1 MGDVRVSYASKPC
14 PVCHAQLFFHP
25 VIINERRLN
34 NSIYLF
40 FFQPPSGMI
49 VGCQCSKCPFHGTKD
64 QETRLKSDS
73 KNFTNHASPAVHV
86 PTPNNNHIHSNHC
99 HPQHIVPPPPTPL
112 HCPLEDPPQDLSGLL
127 LDSSLRQ
134 INYNGYHN
142 NLDGCAEVDGGE
154 NSLSDSNSEYEDDD
168 EDDDD
173 DDDDE
178 EEEDDGSSCSPRRT
192 SQCSGT

>member
-1 MGDVRVSYASKPC
+1 
-14 PVCHAQLFFHP
+14 
-25 VIINERRLN
+25 
-34 NSIYLF
+34 
-40 FFQPPSGMI
+40 MI

-192 SQCSGT
+192 SQCSGTWLST